1 MSPEVLPA
9 MSRSFFVLSSVLLL
23 TLAGCS
29 EQQMCINKATREV
42 RTLDRLI
49 NESEMNLAR
58 GYRMED
64 ETVMFHR
71 FVVCGPVGQNG
82 RPYMCFEPEEQ
93 TVQRP
98 VPIDPTVEKR
108 TLANM
113 KAKRAALVKP
123 VSASV
128 AECKRV
134 YPET

>member
-1 MSPEVLPA
+1 
-9 MSRSFFVLSSVLLL
+9 MSRSAFALSSVLLL

-71 FVVCGPVGQNG
+71 WVVCGPVGNNG

-98 VPIDPTVEKR
+98 VPIDPIVEKR

-113 KAKRAALVKP
+113 KAKRAALVTP
-123 VSASV
+123 ASASV

>member
-128 AECKRV
+128 AECKLV
-134 YPET
+134 YPEQ

>member
-1 MSPEVLPA
+1 
-9 MSRSFFVLSSVLLL
+9 MSRFAFALSSVLLL

-71 FVVCGPVGQNG
+71 WVVCGPVGNNG

-98 VPIDPTVEKR
+98 VPIDPIVEKR

-113 KAKRAALVKP
+113 KAKRAALMKP
-123 VSASV
+123 ASASV

>member
-1 MSPEVLPA
+1 

-128 AECKRV
+128 AECKLV
-134 YPET
+134 YPEQ

>member
-9 MSRSFFVLSSVLLL
+9 MSRSFFALSSVLLL

-128 AECKRV
+128 AECKLV
-134 YPET
+134 YPEQ